1 MYTHTLRMTLM
12 ASAMACLM
20 ASMASAQAPEAPPV
34 DAPAEPP
41 AAEAPAAPTN
51 AEPTAEE
58 ILDRLDRNMV
68 SESRTA
74 KMTMKVKGKRR
85 TRTYTIESYGRG
97 ETDSAMTYL
106 APARDKGTKMLKL
119 GDEMWLYLRSVDR
132 VQKLS
137 GHMLREGMMGSDIS
151 YEDMMN
157 GEDMRS
163 AYKATIEG
171 SETIDG
177 RDCWKLVMTAHD
189 DTVSYPKRVSWI
201 DKEHY
206 IPLKQELFALSGMK
220 LKTWTMTDIKAFD
233 GRMYPTR
240 MTVEDH
246 LKKGSTTTVIFDE
259 LKFGVKFPGEV
270 FSRRWLER
278 R

>member
-1 MYTHTLRMTLM
+1 MF
-12 ASAMACLM
+12 ASTFEKSLLIAAWVSLGGL
-20 ASMASAQAPEAPPV
+20 ALAQAPEAP
-34 DAPAEPP
+34 AEP
-41 AAEAPAAPTN
+41 APVA
-51 AEPTAEE
+51 AEPTAEQ
-58 ILDRLDRNMV
+58 ILDRIDQNMV

-74 KMTMKVKGKRR
+74 KMTMTVEGKRR
-85 TRTYTIESYGRG
+85 TRTYRIESYGRG
-97 ETDSAMTYL
+97 ETDSAMVYL

-119 GDEMWLYLRSVDR
+119 GDEMWLYLRTVDR

-157 GEDMRS
+157 GEDLRS
-163 AYKATIEG
+163 AYKASIEG
-171 SETIDG
+171 SETVDG
-177 RDCWKLVMTAHD
+177 RDTWKLVLVAHD
-189 DTVSYPKRVSWI
+189 DTVAYPKRVSWI
-201 DKEHY
+201 DKELY

-220 LKTWTMTDIKAFD
+220 LKTWTMSDIKPFD

-246 LKKGSTTTVIFDE
+246 LKKGSKTTVTFDE
-259 LKFGVKFPGEV
+259 LKFGVKFAREV